1 MSRPVHLPLPH
12 VRVAAPARLHL
23 GFVDLDGS
31 LGRRFGSIGLTLD
44 APATVVGLRQAAADV
59 ASGPGSER
67 AVRHQAAQRRAWG
80 VDAAR
85 AQSVARAQ
93 PPPAG
98 LGSGTQLGLAVGL
111 GLARLHGIAA
121 TPEAVAAILDRG
133 ARSGIG
139 VAAFAQGGFV
149 VDGGKA
155 LGDTAPPPVI
165 ARLPFPEAWR
175 VLLIQDDSARGVH
188 GAAEK
193 AAFDGLP
200 AFPSA
205 LAAHLCRLVLM
216 RLLPGI
222 ARADIEAAGLAVGEI
237 QRAVGDHF
245 APFQGGGRF
254 TSARTAEVSGW
265 LERRGVAG
273 VGQSSWGP
281 TGFALLADAATAEG
295 LAAEAGE
302 RFAGSG
308 LGFSVVAG
316 RNRPGVI
323 ETVGREAER

>member
-1 MSRPVHLPLPH
+1 MSRPDHLPLSH

-23 GFVDLDGS
+23 GFVDLDGG

-44 APATVVGLRQAAADV
+44 APATVVSLRRAAADV
-59 ASGPGSER
+59 ASGPDSER
-67 AVRHQAAQRRAWG
+67 AVRHLAVLRRAWD
-80 VDAAR
+80 VDAAVALSVER
-85 AQSVARAQ
+85 AI
-93 PPPAG
+93 PPHAG

-139 VAAFAQGGFV
+139 VAAFAQGGFL

-155 LGDTAPPPVI
+155 PGDTVPPPVI
-165 ARLPFPEAWR
+165 ARLPFPEDWR
-175 VLLIQDDSARGVH
+175 VLLIQDRGTRGVH

-193 AAFDGLP
+193 AAFDELP
-200 AFPSA
+200 SFPPA

-222 ARADIEAAGLAVGEI
+222 ARADIEAAGTAITEI
-237 QRAVGDHF
+237 QRTVGDHF

-254 TSARTAEVSGW
+254 TSPRVAEVLGW
-265 LERRGVAG
+265 LEAAGVAG
-273 VGQSSWGP
+273 LGQSSWGP
-281 TGFALLADAATAEG
+281 TGLALLPDSAAAER
-295 LAAEAGE
+295 LAGEAGE

-308 LGFSVVAG
+308 LDFRVVAG